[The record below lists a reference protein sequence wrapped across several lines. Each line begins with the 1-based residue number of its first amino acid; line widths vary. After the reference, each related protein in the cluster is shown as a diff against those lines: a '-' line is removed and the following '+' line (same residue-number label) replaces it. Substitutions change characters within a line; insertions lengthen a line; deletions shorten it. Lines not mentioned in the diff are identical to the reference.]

1 MKVQEA
7 LTAVMSEL
15 PAIGKEGRGPK
26 DQGGYAYRGIEQI
39 TREVQPLLAK
49 YGVIIAP
56 KAFVISIQPAPGMKE
71 TWTTTVLA
79 VTWYIIGPEGDA
91 IEAQTI
97 GIGRDSFDKQAN
109 KAMSQA
115 FKYLLL
121 DLFCISDA
129 KDDSDGADYSSGIA
143 PPPPAP
149 PPDTPGVI
157 VFRRIA
163 GKPPEV
169 QAALRAL
176 KNDERFKGRK
186 ITVPEMDAHPDWLD
200 AIVEVLDNAEPK

>member
-7 LTAVMSEL
+7 LTEVMRAL

-49 YGVIIAP
+49 FGIILTPVANI
-56 KAFVISIQPAPGMKE
+56 VSIQPAPGMKE

-79 VTWYIIGPEGDA
+79 VTWHIIGPEGDA

-97 GIGRDSFDKQAN
+97 GVGHDGSDKGAN
-109 KAMSQA
+109 KAASQA

-121 DLFCISDA
+121 HLFCISDA
-129 KDDSDGADYSSGIA
+129 KDDSDSADYSKGVRDEPTFVKTA
-143 PPPPAP
+143 GMHAFDRVAGQPAE
-149 PPDTPGVI
+149 T
-157 VFRRIA
+157 
-163 GKPPEV
+163 

-176 KNDERFKGRK
+176 KTDERFKDRK
-186 ITVPEMDAHPDWLD
+186 LVVKDLDAHPDWLD
-200 AIVEVLDNAEPK
+200 AVIEVLDNVQA